1 MEEGIG
7 QPSSFHLNN
16 RKSGIRNMEEPLLTK
31 KEVAEYLKVS
41 TRTVDRLIV
50 LLEIPVFVVGR
61 QIRIP
66 ESSLKLMM
74 KRNSMTAKERNNV
87 INKIYGG

>member
-1 MEEGIG
+1 
-7 QPSSFHLNN
+7 
-16 RKSGIRNMEEPLLTK
+16 MEEPLLTK

>member
-7 QPSSFHLNN
+7 QPSSSRLNN
-16 RKSGIRNMEEPLLTK
+16 IKSGIRNMEEPLLTK

>member
-1 MEEGIG
+1 
-7 QPSSFHLNN
+7 
-16 RKSGIRNMEEPLLTK
+16 MEEPLLTK

-50 LLEIPVFVVGR
+50 LLKIPVFAVGR

-74 KRNSMTAKERNNV
+74 KRNLMTAKERNNT
-87 INKIYGG
+87 INKLYGG